1 MEPSVDIDT
10 RGSCSIRKLASRNSG
25 TNLVAAPERD
35 VVLARLGDS
44 LNRHLRPN
52 RDTVVSAHRKTLR
65 ITSYVILSPEIARA
79 NNYKHAVNLDFTMV
93 KEWV

>member
-1 MEPSVDIDT
+1 
-10 RGSCSIRKLASRNSG
+10 
-25 TNLVAAPERD
+25 VAAPERD
-35 VVLARLGDS
+35 VVFARLGDS
-44 LNRHLRPN
+44 LDRYLRSD

>member
-44 LNRHLRPN
+44 LDRYLRPD
-52 RDTVVSAHRKTLR
+52 RDTVVSAHWQTLR
-65 ITSYVILSPEIARA
+65 ITNYVILSPEFAWAI
-79 NNYKHAVNLDFTMV
+79 NCECAVNLDFTMV

>member
-1 MEPSVDIDT
+1 
-10 RGSCSIRKLASRNSG
+10 
-25 TNLVAAPERD
+25 
-35 VVLARLGDS
+35 LGDS
-44 LNRHLRPN
+44 LDRYLRSD